1 MTEQLP
7 VRDTN
12 EMMRR
17 RNLQVTEQLLAEL
30 EAKRY
35 ESTLTKR
42 ILAAPSAFPYLLRA
56 CFLAQDRKYAS
67 ARVDVEQALVFGRGN
82 PVVELVAGMI
92 LYTTRDYHRALAQL
106 ECAAQ
111 LSPNAAHRARQQ
123 IIVAAGNLGW
133 EHDVRRAL
141 DAAIASEPEDPSWR
155 AQAVRFY
162 VRGRHWQR
170 ALEHALAALELAPTS
185 ARMWME
191 AAGLHA
197 ALDQREPAVEAISRA
212 LSLMAPTVAR
222 DRGLELEFRR
232 EAARVAIDA
241 GAFELALANLERAIE
256 LEPEAPGHR
265 VELAQLASW
274 MGETA
279 VVQKNIDAALAL
291 DPEHAAAIRL
301 RAALQVGVGAYAEAI
316 ESLEHVLALDHGD
329 YQAHVWLSEALLR
342 TGKYE
347 KAHAQLHH
355 ASMNAEGFLVVAWLL
370 RFLIVAAENPSD
382 KELVPPWRT
391 EEFAESILELS
402 PALAQTCLRTRTLA
416 DTVAA
421 VEAALVALKGNRS
434 IYPTHVVDGELRR
447 LHTRTGCRHAS
458 RWALQLLRVAPP
470 EECLAVFDE
479 IVARYPGSSLTY
491 CHRGELRLWLGDLEG
506 GKADLEHAIAA
517 VRGTRWAWI
526 GLSTI
531 GLMSGEYQQTLDI
544 NADGIAVMN
553 DTEGAAVYVYRGEAK
568 RKLGVIDQAI
578 TELEAALRWHPSRAS
593 ATINL
598 ALAYAAKHRLDEF
611 ELLWRRLRDE
621 QAAGLLSD
629 AAHELGAVI
638 FGDASDEDDW
648 TPLHSVKLAVLE
660 HALTMM
666 GGNRSSGLLT
676 YRTASGHLRFV
687 QLWPHAGHSPHAR
700 DHEHLE
706 QCKRMLLKALAKY
719 NGPRR

>member
-1 MTEQLP
+1 MTEQR

-17 RNLQVTEQLLAEL
+17 RNLRVTEQLLAEL

-35 ESTLTKR
+35 ESALTKR
-42 ILAAPSAFPYLLRA
+42 ILATPSAFPYLLRA

-67 ARVDVEQALVFGRGN
+67 ARVDVEQALVYGGGN

-92 LYTTRDYHRALAQL
+92 LYTTRDYQRAIDQL
-106 ECAAQ
+106 ESAAK
-111 LSPNAAHRARQQ
+111 LSDNAAHRARQQ

-141 DAAIASEPEDPSWR
+141 ESAIANEPDDPSWH

-170 ALEHALAALELAPTS
+170 ALAHARAALELAPTS

-197 ALDQREPAVEAISRA
+197 ALDQREPAVDAISRA
-212 LSLMAPTVAR
+212 LSLMGS
-222 DRGLELEFRR
+222 DHEQELEFRR

-241 GAFELALANLERAIE
+241 GAFELALANLERVIG
-256 LEPEAPGHR
+256 LEPQAPAHH

-274 MGETA
+274 KGEDAAAQTN
-279 VVQKNIDAALAL
+279 VDAALRL
-291 DPEHAAAIRL
+291 DPQCAAAIRM
-301 RAALQVGVGAYAEAI
+301 RAALQVRARAYAEAI
-316 ESLEHVLALDHGD
+316 ATLEQVLALDHGD
-329 YQAHVWLSEALLR
+329 YQAHVWLSEAFLR
-342 TGKYE
+342 TGQFE

-355 ASMNAEGFLVVAWLL
+355 ASMNAGGFLVVAWLL
-370 RFLIVAAENPSD
+370 RFLIVAAESP
-382 KELVPPWRT
+382 EQREPVTPWRT
-391 EEFAESILELS
+391 EEFAESILELC
-402 PALAQTCLRTRTLA
+402 PELAQICLRTRALA

-421 VEAALVALKGNRS
+421 VEAALAALQGNRS

-458 RWALQLLRVAPP
+458 RWALQLLRVATP
-470 EECLAVFDE
+470 EECLTEFE
-479 IVARYPGSSLTY
+479 KIVARYPGSSLTY

-506 GKADLEHAIAA
+506 GKADLEQAIAA

-526 GLSTI
+526 GLSTL
-531 GLMSGEYQQTLDI
+531 GLLSGDYQQSLDI
-544 NADGIAVMN
+544 NAQGIAVMN
-553 DTEGAAVYVYRGEAK
+553 GTEGAAVYVYRGEAL
-568 RKLGVIDQAI
+568 RKLGGVLQLEMAI

-598 ALAYAAKHRLDEF
+598 ALAYAARHRVDEF
-611 ELLWRRLRDE
+611 EQLWRRLRDE
-621 QAAGLLSD
+621 QASGLLSD
-629 AAHELGAVI
+629 AAHELGVVI
-638 FGDASDEDDW
+638 FGDTSNDVDW
-648 TPLHSVKLAVLE
+648 TPLQSVKLAVLE
-660 HALTMM
+660 RALTMM

-676 YRTASGHLRFV
+676 YRTASGQLRFV

-719 NGPRR
+719 NGPPRR

>member
-1 MTEQLP
+1 MTEQLR

-17 RNLQVTEQLLAEL
+17 RNLRVTEQLLAEL

-35 ESTLTKR
+35 ESALTKR

-92 LYTTRDYHRALAQL
+92 SYSTRDYQRAIDQL
-106 ECAAQ
+106 ESAAK
-111 LSPNAAHRARQQ
+111 LSSNAAHRARQQ

-141 DAAIASEPEDPSWR
+141 DAAIANEPEDPSWH

-162 VRGRHWQR
+162 VRGRHRQR
-170 ALEHALAALELAPTS
+170 ALEHARAALELAPTS

-197 ALDQREPAVEAISRA
+197 ALDQREQAVDAISRA
-212 LSLMAPTVAR
+212 LALIGPTQ
-222 DRGLELEFRR
+222 ELEFRS

-256 LEPEAPGHR
+256 LEPDAPSHR

-274 MGETA
+274 KGEDA
-279 VVQKNIDAALAL
+279 AAQMNIDAALAL
-291 DPEHAAAIRL
+291 DPECAAAIRL
-301 RAALQVGVGAYAEAI
+301 RGALQVRAGAYAEAI
-316 ESLEHVLALDHGD
+316 VTLEQVLALDHGN

-370 RFLIVAAENPSD
+370 RFLIVAAESPD
-382 KELVPPWRT
+382 QREAVPPWRT

-402 PALAQTCLRTRTLA
+402 PSLAQTCLRTRSLA

-421 VEAALVALKGNRS
+421 VEAALAALQGNRS

-447 LHTRTGCRHAS
+447 LHTRTGCRHVS
-458 RWALQLLRVAPP
+458 RWALQLLRVAPA
-470 EECLAVFDE
+470 EECLAAFDE

-506 GKADLEHAIAA
+506 GKADLEQAIAA

-526 GLSTI
+526 GLSTL
-531 GLMSGEYQQTLDI
+531 GLMSGDYQQTLDI
-544 NADGIAVMN
+544 NAQGISVMN
-553 DTEGAAVYVYRGEAK
+553 DTEGAAVHVYRGEAK
-568 RKLGVIDQAI
+568 RKLGQLDHAI
-578 TELEAALRWHPSRAS
+578 IELEAALRWHPSRAS

-598 ALAYAAKHRLDEF
+598 ALAYAAKHRMDEF

-621 QAAGLLSD
+621 QASGLLSD
-629 AAHELGAVI
+629 AAHELGMVI
-638 FGDASDEDDW
+638 FGDASGDDDW
-648 TPLHSVKLAVLE
+648 TPLHSVKVAVLE
-660 HALTMM
+660 RALSMM

-676 YRTASGHLRFV
+676 YQTASGHLRFV

>member
-1 MTEQLP
+1 MSEP
-7 VRDTN
+7 PIHDTN

-17 RNLQVTEQLLAEL
+17 RNLRVTEQLLAEL

-35 ESTLTKR
+35 DSALTRR

-56 CFLAQDRKYAS
+56 SFLAQDRQYAS
-67 ARVDVEQALVFGRGN
+67 ARADVAQALVHGRGN

-92 LYTTRDYHRALAQL
+92 LYATRDYQRAIDQL
-106 ECAAQ
+106 ESAAK
-111 LSPNAAHRARQQ
+111 LSRNAAHRARQQ

-141 DAAIASEPEDPSWR
+141 DAAIANEPDDPSWH

-170 ALEHALAALELAPTS
+170 ALEHARAALELAPTS

-197 ALDQREPAVEAISRA
+197 ALDQREQAVDAISRA
-212 LSLMAPTVAR
+212 LSLIGPAPAQ
-222 DRGLELEFRR
+222 ELEFRS

-241 GAFELALANLERAIE
+241 GAFELALANLERARE
-256 LEPEAPGHR
+256 LEPEAPRHL

-274 MGETA
+274 MGEDLAAQT
-279 VVQKNIDAALAL
+279 NIDAALAL
-291 DPEHAAAIRL
+291 DPQCAAAIRM
-301 RAALQVGVGAYAEAI
+301 RGALQVRAGAYAEAI
-316 ESLEHVLALDHGD
+316 TTLERVLALDHGD
-329 YQAHVWLSEALLR
+329 YQAHVWLSEAYLR
-342 TGKYE
+342 TGQYA

-370 RFLIVAAENPSD
+370 RFLVVAAESPD
-382 KELVPPWRT
+382 PREAVPPWRT
-391 EEFAESILELS
+391 EEFAESILELC
-402 PALAQTCLRTRTLA
+402 PELAQTCLRTRSLA
-416 DTVAA
+416 DTVTA
-421 VEAALVALKGNRS
+421 VEAALAALQGNRS

-447 LHTRTGCRHAS
+447 LHTRTGCRHQS
-458 RWALQLLRVAPP
+458 RWALQLLRVATA

-479 IVARYPGSSLTY
+479 IVARYVGSSLTY

-506 GKADLEHAIAA
+506 GKADLEQAIAA

-526 GLSTI
+526 GLSTL
-531 GLMSGEYQQTLDI
+531 GLLSGDYQQTLDI
-544 NADGIAVMN
+544 NAQGIAVMN
-553 DTEGAAVYVYRGEAK
+553 DTEGPAVTVYRGEAK
-568 RKLGVIDQAI
+568 RKLGRLDEAI
-578 TELEAALRWHPSRAS
+578 TELEAALRSHPSRAS

-598 ALAYAAKHRLDEF
+598 ALAYAATGRTAEF
-611 ELLWRRLRDE
+611 EPLWRRLRDE
-621 QAAGLLSD
+621 QASGLLSD
-629 AAHELGAVI
+629 AAHELGVVI
-638 FGDASDEDDW
+638 FGDASDDEAA
-648 TPLHSVKLAVLE
+648 TPEYAVKLAVLE
-660 HALTMM
+660 RALSMM

-676 YRTASGHLRFV
+676 YQTASGQLRFV
-687 QLWPHAGHSPHAR
+687 QLWPHVGHGPHAR

>member
-1 MTEQLP
+1 MTEP
-7 VRDTN
+7 RVRDTN

-17 RNLQVTEQLLAEL
+17 RNLRVTEQLLAEL

-35 ESTLTKR
+35 ESALTKR

-92 LYTTRDYHRALAQL
+92 LYSTRDYQRAIDQL
-106 ECAAQ
+106 ESAAS
-111 LSPNAAHRARQQ
+111 LSNNAAHRARQQ
-123 IIVAAGNLGW
+123 IIAAAGNLGW

-141 DAAIASEPEDPSWR
+141 DAAIANEPEDPSWH

-170 ALEHALAALELAPTS
+170 ALEHAKAALELAPTS

-197 ALDQREPAVEAISRA
+197 ALDQREQAVDAISRA
-212 LSLMAPTVAR
+212 LSLIEPAR
-222 DRGLELEFRR
+222 ELEFRR
-232 EAARVAIDA
+232 ETVRVAIDA
-241 GAFELALANLERAIE
+241 GAFELALANLERVIE
-256 LEPEAPGHR
+256 LEPDAASHR

-274 MGETA
+274 KGEDAAAQT
-279 VVQKNIDAALAL
+279 NIDAALAL
-291 DPEHAAAIRL
+291 DPECVAAIRL
-301 RAALQVGVGAYAEAI
+301 RGGLQVRAGAYAEAI
-316 ESLEHVLALDHGD
+316 VTLEQVLALDHGD
-329 YQAHVWLSEALLR
+329 YQAHVWLSEAFLR

-347 KAHAQLHH
+347 QAHAQLHH
-355 ASMNAEGFLVVAWLL
+355 ASMNAAGFLVVAWLL
-370 RFLIVAAENPSD
+370 RFLIVAAESP
-382 KELVPPWRT
+382 EQHEAVPPWRT

-402 PALAQTCLRTRTLA
+402 PLLAQTCLRTRSLA
-416 DTVAA
+416 DTIFA
-421 VEAALVALKGNRS
+421 VEAALAALQGNRS
-434 IYPTHVVDGELRR
+434 IYPTYVVDGELRR

-470 EECLAVFDE
+470 EECLAAFDE

-506 GKADLEHAIAA
+506 GKADLEQAIAA

-526 GLSTI
+526 GLSTL
-531 GLMSGEYQQTLDI
+531 GLMSGDYQRTLDI
-544 NADGIAVMN
+544 NAQGIAVMN
-553 DTEGAAVYVYRGEAK
+553 DTEGAAVHVYRGEAQ
-568 RKLGVIDQAI
+568 RKLGQLDQAI

-598 ALAYAAKHRLDEF
+598 ALAYAAKHRVDEF

-621 QAAGLLSD
+621 QASGLLSD
-629 AAHELGAVI
+629 AAHELGMVI
-638 FGDASDEDDW
+638 FGDAAGDDEW
-648 TPLHSVKLAVLE
+648 TPLQSVKLAVLE
-660 HALTMM
+660 RALAMM

-676 YRTASGHLRFV
+676 YQTANGYLRFV

>member
-1 MTEQLP
+1 MTEQLR

-17 RNLQVTEQLLAEL
+17 RNLRVTEQLLAEL

-35 ESTLTKR
+35 DSALTKR
-42 ILAAPSAFPYLLRA
+42 ILEAPSASPYLLRA
-56 CFLAQDRKYAS
+56 CFLAQDRQYAS
-67 ARVDVEQALVFGRGN
+67 ARADVAQALEYGKGN

-92 LYTTRDYHRALAQL
+92 LYATRDYQRAIDQL
-106 ECAAQ
+106 ESAAK
-111 LSPNAAHRARQQ
+111 LSNNAAHRARQQ

-141 DAAIASEPEDPSWR
+141 EAAIANEPEDPSWH

-170 ALEHALAALELAPTS
+170 ALEHARAALELAPTS

-197 ALDQREPAVEAISRA
+197 ALDQREDAVDAIARA
-212 LSLMAPTVAR
+212 LALIGP
-222 DRGLELEFRR
+222 DQELEFRS

-241 GAFELALANLERAIE
+241 GAFELALASLERALE
-256 LEPEAPGHR
+256 LEPKAPGHL

-274 MGETA
+274 MGEDLAAQTN
-279 VVQKNIDAALAL
+279 VDAALLL
-291 DPEHAAAIRL
+291 DPECVAAIRMQG
-301 RAALQVGVGAYAEAI
+301 ALQVRAGAYAEAI
-316 ESLEHVLALDHGD
+316 TTLTRVVALDHSD
-329 YQAHVWLSEALLR
+329 YQAHVWLAEAYLR
-342 TGKYE
+342 TSQYE

-370 RFLIVAAENPSD
+370 RFLVVAAESPND
-382 KELVPPWRT
+382 NEAVPPWRT
-391 EEFAESILELS
+391 EEFAQTLLELC
-402 PALAQTCLRTRTLA
+402 PERAQTCLRTRSLA
-416 DTVAA
+416 DTVTA
-421 VEAALVALKGNRS
+421 VEAALAALQGNRS

-458 RWALQLLRVAPP
+458 RWALQLLRVATPQ
-470 EECLAVFDE
+470 ECLAEFDE

-506 GKADLEHAIAA
+506 GKADLEQAIAA

-526 GLSTI
+526 GLSTL
-531 GLMSGEYQQTLDI
+531 GLLSGDYQQTLDI
-544 NADGIAVMN
+544 NAQGIAVMN
-553 DTEGAAVYVYRGEAK
+553 DTEGPAVYVYRGEAK
-568 RKLGVIDQAI
+568 RKLGRLDEAI

-598 ALAYAAKHRLDEF
+598 ALAYAAKGEIEQF
-611 ELLWRRLRDE
+611 EPLWRRLRDE
-621 QAAGLLSD
+621 QASGLLSD
-629 AAHELGAVI
+629 AAHELGVVI
-638 FGDASDEDDW
+638 FGDASDEDG
-648 TPLHSVKLAVLE
+648 TPEHATKLAVLE
-660 HALTMM
+660 RALAMM

-676 YRTASGHLRFV
+676 YQTASGCLRFV
-687 QLWPHAGHSPHAR
+687 QLWPHQGHGPHDR